1 VPDQLLLVGSKMCHL
16 HSHSWVPAVAADVA
30 FPYCCPAKLI
40 VHFVVVDL
48 LLLAAQIDD
57 FRIQAHKLAPH

>member
-1 VPDQLLLVGSKMCHL
+1 M
-16 HSHSWVPAVAADVA
+16 
-30 FPYCCPAKLI
+30 

-57 FRIQAHKLAPH
+57 FRIQPHKLAPH

>member
-1 VPDQLLLVGSKMCHL
+1 
-16 HSHSWVPAVAADVA
+16 VAADVA
-30 FPYCCPAKLI
+30 FPYCCPAKQI

>member
-1 VPDQLLLVGSKMCHL
+1 
-16 HSHSWVPAVAADVA
+16 
-30 FPYCCPAKLI
+30 